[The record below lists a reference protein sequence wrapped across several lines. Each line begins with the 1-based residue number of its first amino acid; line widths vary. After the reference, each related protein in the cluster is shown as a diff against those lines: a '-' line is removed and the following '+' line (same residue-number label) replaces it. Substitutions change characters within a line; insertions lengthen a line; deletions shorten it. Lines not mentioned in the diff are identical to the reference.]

1 MKILFRLAV
10 LLLFLSHGTV
20 KAQLS
25 AGGRPMDF
33 PSLKMA
39 GIRTEILPPVD
50 NSRLLWESRL
60 RSEEEQML
68 KPLRFAHPFECNY
81 TPSTHGSWIQYD
93 REWWIWQ
100 LRVNSP
106 GALSLNLLFGKFHL
120 PKGARMFIFTP
131 DKKSVT
137 GAFTSANNDEIFAT
151 SPLPGDQ
158 IVVQY
163 EVRGDRRGS
172 NDFVITHV
180 NHDFLGI
187 LKYVDERRP
196 MGKTADYC
204 NRDINC
210 QAADRWREVQ
220 QSVCRIMV
228 QGKDLCTGTL
238 LNNTANNKKPYI
250 LTANHCISTAIK
262 ANGSLFLFNY
272 ESPYCGTIDGD
283 VTNSLSGSKLKAT
296 VDSLDFSLVELNT
309 LPPPTFRP
317 YYAGWSRSA
326 QSSDSVA
333 SIHHPQGDIKKI
345 AVENQSP
352 IVATFLS
359 QFIKSGFWKVQR
371 WDTGVTEEGS
381 SGAPLFNRYSQLT
394 GTLSGGA
401 AMCSDPVNDYFA
413 RFDLAWIYKPDS
425 SRQLKH
431 WLDPRNTNP
440 ITLNGKQFNTG
451 VNHCGAFTNLKRGD
465 QHTLLGI
472 EPGSSPAKGY
482 WTGTNN
488 QGINEIGE
496 KFKIKK
502 GAILE
507 GLSFGVGKKWQINPN
522 NNSYIT
528 IKIYELSGQTST
540 LLLKGDTVMLR
551 KLHPGAMN
559 YIKFSKPVTPADSFL
574 VAIHFG
580 QVKTGD
586 SLAIYHALRS
596 TRSNNSL
603 FLKKGEEWVDYR
615 TVNPDGTASSL
626 AFEIIA
632 CNLGDSD
639 DETGPEDLASPVE
652 IHPNPATTKVT
663 IKSENEL
670 DETMIS
676 VFNVLGQQVRCNFI
690 KQGRWEMEINL
701 SGNRAGLYIFR
712 VKSGPSYYQRKVILL
727 TP

>member
-1 MKILFRLAV
+1 
-10 LLLFLSHGTV
+10 
-20 KAQLS
+20 
-25 AGGRPMDF
+25 
-33 PSLKMA
+33 
-39 GIRTEILPPVD
+39 
-50 NSRLLWESRL
+50 
-60 RSEEEQML
+60 
-68 KPLRFAHPFECNY
+68 
-81 TPSTHGSWIQYD
+81 
-93 REWWIWQ
+93 
-100 LRVNSP
+100 
-106 GALSLNLLFGKFHL
+106 
-120 PKGARMFIFTP
+120 MFIFTP

-465 QHTLLGI
+465 QHTLLPPADKIHDQAELLVLLDKPAGI
-472 EPGSSPAKGY
+472 IDEDRPVGVPVVGHPEGRPGGSDHPREGR
-482 WTGTNN
+482 
-488 QGINEIGE
+488 QPIGGGLGE
-496 KFKIKK
+496 AAGK
-502 GAILE
+502 GAIHLA
-507 GLSFGVGKKWQINPN
+507 VYGK
-522 NNSYIT
+522 Y
-528 IKIYELSGQTST
+528 
-540 LLLKGDTVMLR
+540 
-551 KLHPGAMN
+551 
-559 YIKFSKPVTPADSFL
+559 PAAQL
-574 VAIHFG
+574 V
-580 QVKTGD
+580 
-586 SLAIYHALRS
+586 
-596 TRSNNSL
+596 
-603 FLKKGEEWVDYR
+603 
-615 TVNPDGTASSL
+615 
-626 AFEIIA
+626 
-632 CNLGDSD
+632 
-639 DETGPEDLASPVE
+639 EDLGGSP
-652 IHPNPATTKVT
+652 
-663 IKSENEL
+663 
-670 DETMIS
+670 
-676 VFNVLGQQVRCNFI
+676 
-690 KQGRWEMEINL
+690 
-701 SGNRAGLYIFR
+701 
-712 VKSGPSYYQRKVILL
+712 
-727 TP
+727 